1 MHTVVIFG
9 TNKLPLSWAIRFFTR
24 SRWSHVGV
32 VSNGMVYESVF
43 GEGVRISSLKSFTKK
58 YPRYAIAAIP
68 CNQSVAIEAIK
79 KELGKPYDLKAIFGL
94 LLWRKWDKKNAW
106 FCSELVAHAS
116 GLFRKT
122 GIKRVTP
129 EDIWKVSTDI

>member
-1 MHTVVIFG
+1 MQTVVIFG

-24 SRWSHVGV
+24 SRWSHVGI
-32 VSNGMVYESVF
+32 VSDGMVYESVF
-43 GEGVRISSLKSFTKK
+43 GKGVRVSSLKEFTLK
-58 YPRYAIAAIP
+58 YPRHAVAAIP
-68 CNQSVAIEAIK
+68 CAHDEAIAK
-79 KELGKPYDLKAIFGL
+79 ARKELGKPYDLKAIFGL
-94 LLWRKWDKKNAW
+94 LFWRKWDKKNAW

-116 GLFRKT
+116 GLFRKS